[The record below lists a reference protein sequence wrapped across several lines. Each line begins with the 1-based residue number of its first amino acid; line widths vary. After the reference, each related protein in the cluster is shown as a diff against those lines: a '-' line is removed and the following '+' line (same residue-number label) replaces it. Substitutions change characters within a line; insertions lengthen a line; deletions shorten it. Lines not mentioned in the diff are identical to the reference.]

1 MVGILFPGQLYPGEW
16 YLLVGFYP
24 ACPATDNYGL
34 GILLFKKINIQLNK
48 DYYPGNQII
57 IEKNLY
63 NLIKFILMEKKYK
76 III

>member
-48 DYYPGNQII
+48 DYYPGDQII
-57 IEKNLY
+57 IEKNSLQFDKIF
-63 NLIKFILMEKKYK
+63 LIVLK
-76 III
+76 